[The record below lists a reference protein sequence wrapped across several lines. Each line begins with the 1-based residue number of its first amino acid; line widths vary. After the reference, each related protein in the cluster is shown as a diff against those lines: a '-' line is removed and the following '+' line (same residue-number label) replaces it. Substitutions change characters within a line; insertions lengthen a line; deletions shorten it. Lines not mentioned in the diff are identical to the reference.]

1 MNATDA
7 CESVTLYY
15 KQGSSDKVYQASV
28 VEAPGGFVVT
38 FAYGRRG
45 TTLTTGTKTAK
56 PVNAAAAHKIFDKLV
71 AEKTAK
77 GYSPG
82 ESGTPYQGTPQGDR
96 ATGVLPQLL
105 NPVNETVANELL
117 ADPEWYMQEKFDGRR
132 ALIRKKNNEVTG
144 INRKGLAI
152 ALPEPVV
159 VAVENLLDDHLLL
172 DGELIDDAYIPFDLL
187 ENHGCDIRGQSYLSR
202 LIQLERCLGALKVD
216 DDLPC
221 VPVLRAADTF
231 KAPLA
236 KLEAYQDL
244 GRRKRE
250 GVVFKKLS
258 APYNAGRPASGGDQL
273 KFKFT
278 ASASCIVTGVT
289 KGKRSVS
296 LALLDGKKLVDVGK
310 VTIPPNEEIP
320 RKGSII
326 EVRYLYAHRG
336 GSLYQPVFAG
346 VRDDVARADCTIG
359 QLKYK
364 SEEEE

>member
-1 MNATDA
+1 
-7 CESVTLYY
+7 V
-15 KQGSSDKVYQASV
+15 
-28 VEAPGGFVVT
+28 
-38 FAYGRRG
+38 
-45 TTLTTGTKTAK
+45 
-56 PVNAAAAHKIFDKLV
+56 
-71 AEKTAK
+71 
-77 GYSPG
+77 
-82 ESGTPYQGTPQGDR
+82 
-96 ATGVLPQLL
+96 
-105 NPVNETVANELL
+105 
-117 ADPEWYMQEKFDGRR
+117 
-132 ALIRKKNNEVTG
+132 LIRKKNDEVTG

-159 VAVENLLDDHLLL
+159 AAVKNLLDDHLLL
-172 DGELIDDAYIPFDLL
+172 DGELIDDTYISFDLL
-187 ENHGCDIRGQSYLSR
+187 KSQGSDIRGQSYLSR
-202 LIQLERCLGALKVD
+202 LTRMVWCLRALKAG
-216 DDLPC
+216 DLPC
-221 VPVLRAADTF
+221 VPALRAAETF
-231 KAPLA
+231 ETPLA
-236 KLEAYQDL
+236 KLEAYFDL
-244 GRRKRE
+244 RRRKRE
-250 GVVFKKLS
+250 GVVFKRIS
-258 APYNAGRPASGGDQL
+258 ATYTVGRPASGGDQL